1 MNAWQK
7 KTGIVLT
14 LATVAILATTHTAGA
29 ALVISSSEGGFGAFT
44 AAADDVINAIDN
56 TSPTYLSQVNSGGS
70 LYASDPSGIGLN
82 NGTIYDGGGYSQTE
96 NGRTYC
102 PANGS
107 SITFNLTGPQDIYQ
121 VASISGGSQNRR
133 SQRFSLEF
141 GTGGSFSTVADQTQI
156 DFTSNASNGEMKV
169 VIADDADA
177 PIGTGVD
184 QIRVTYFDTGG
195 SLPQT
200 MYRELDVFNS
210 PPPPPPPPWLNITSA
225 NRTLHLDAG
234 DINNDG
240 GATNPAD
247 GTDIDAWAD
256 LVSGMTVNH
265 NFPTDGKATF
275 IAAGSGA
282 IGDQATVRFDA
293 TGSGGDLMFNNA
305 MNFDAQT
312 IFAVVTMEDNGAVL
326 ATLMSNAF
334 HGLNIRQTTA
344 AVPGYYPGNSGD
356 FLIQNSTAANGG
368 AITIDGN
375 RQLDIPG
382 GFGVAHVIKAERTAA
397 ATYDGFRLSDNV
409 VADRRW
415 NGDIAEIIAFDA
427 KLSGDDTLRVQ
438 RYITDKYALA
448 FDTALDER
456 ITEAKQVAL
465 DPFDDGS
472 DLHVGVNFH
481 YGGPTADDTFEG
493 IGFDNIDLTGGSPPG
508 GPFTLSANAAT
519 AGTTLALNFAF
530 SSDNGQRTQN
540 SLITGTDADTLNT
553 VANEF
558 FYIGGGHTMA
568 SMTFEGLKPDT
579 DTFVQVLGG
588 DSNWISTVEVL
599 VNGTD
604 TVDWL
609 GAAENGSTTST
620 ASLLGFYA
628 PTDASGQLQLDFS
641 IATGNYAGIGGV
653 ILTQSAAVPEPG
665 TLALL
670 AVGIAL
676 LLPLG
681 RRRKR

>member
-1 MNAWQK
+1 M
-7 KTGIVLT
+7 
-14 LATVAILATTHTAGA
+14 ATVAILATTGTAGA
-29 ALVISSSEGGFGAFT
+29 ALVISSSEGGNGAF
-44 AAADDVINAIDN
+44 AADPNDVINAINN
-56 TSPTYLSQVNSGGS
+56 TSPTFLSQFNTGGS
-70 LYASDPSGIGLN
+70 LYVSDPTGIGLN

-102 PANGS
+102 PVNGS
-107 SITFNLTGPQDIYQ
+107 SITFDLTGPQDIYRVQ
-121 VASISGGSQNRR
+121 SISGGSQNRR
-133 SQRFSLEF
+133 SQRFNLEF

-200 MYRELDVFNS
+200 MYRELDVFNT
-210 PPPPPPPPWLNITSA
+210 PPPPPPLPLPEITSA
-225 NRTLHLDAG
+225 NRTLHLNAS

-240 GATNPAD
+240 GATNPGD
-247 GTDIDAWAD
+247 GNDVDTWAD
-256 LVSGMTVNH
+256 LVGGMTVNH
-265 NFPTDGKATF
+265 NFPGDGKATF
-275 IAAGSGA
+275 IAAGSGG
-282 IGDQATVRFDA
+282 IGNQATVRFDA
-293 TGSGGDLMFNNA
+293 TATGGDLMFNNA
-305 MNFDAQT
+305 MGFDAQT

-344 AVPGYYPGNSGD
+344 ADDAYFSGNSGD
-356 FLIQNSTAANGG
+356 FLQNLSTDPTSGG
-368 AITIDGN
+368 TINIDGN
-375 RQLDIPG
+375 RRLDIPD
-382 GFGVAHVIKAERTAA
+382 GFGSAHVVKAERNSP
-397 ATYDGFRLSDNV
+397 ATYSGFRLSDNI
-409 VADRRW
+409 AGDRRW

-438 RYITDKYALA
+438 RYITEKYALA
-448 FDTALDER
+448 FDTVLDER

-481 YGGPTADDTFEG
+481 YGGPTADATFEG

-508 GPFTLSANAAT
+508 GPFTLTANAAT

-530 SSDNGQRTQN
+530 SSDNGERTQ
-540 SLITGTDADTLNT
+540 SSSITGTDAATLNT
-553 VANEF
+553 VADEF

-568 SMTFEGLKPDT
+568 SMTFDGLKPNT

-588 DSNWISTVEVL
+588 DSNWISTVGVL
-599 VNGTD
+599 VNGTEA
-604 TVDWL
+604 VDWL
-609 GAAENGSTTST
+609 GAADNGTATGT

-628 PTDASGQLQLDFS
+628 PTDSSGQLQLDFS

-653 ILTQSAAVPEPG
+653 ILTQSTAVPEPA

-670 AVGIAL
+670 GVGIVL
-676 LLPLG
+676 LLPLA